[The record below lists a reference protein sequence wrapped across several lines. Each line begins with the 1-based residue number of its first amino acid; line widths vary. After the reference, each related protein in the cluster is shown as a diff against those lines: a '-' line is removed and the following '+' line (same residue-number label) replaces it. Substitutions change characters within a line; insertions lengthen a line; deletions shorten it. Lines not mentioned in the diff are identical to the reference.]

1 MGMLCKIGELM
12 RAARMLEDSEIE
24 ELCTL
29 CETFGQLLRSRLKDS
44 EALTPKTYCL
54 ELEIP
59 KIARKFG
66 TVGLLGQDGG
76 EAAHPKWKNA
86 ANLSRCITNA
96 KDRLR
101 STRRRFEGEQRCET
115 FEWAKKTRVSRK
127 QRESMAAAAA
137 AEGDEE

>member
-1 MGMLCKIGELM
+1 M
-12 RAARMLEDSEIE
+12 RQVRKRAGHLDALESDDRRGNAVRLVILRHHLHLARARIREKAS
-24 ELCTL
+24 
-29 CETFGQLLRSRLKDS
+29 
-44 EALTPKTYCL
+44 ALSTYCL

-59 KIARKFG
+59 NIARKFG

-86 ANLSRCITNA
+86 ANLSRFITNA

-101 STRRRFEGEQRCET
+101 STRRRFEGEQRCAT